1 MISEKDFV
9 EKKENQY
16 TLDDD
21 DDVFL
26 SKIFTNSGLRLL
38 LSKNSYPK

>member
-16 TLDDD
+16 TLDD